1 MRKRWRTLLVV
12 VVVSSVLLLSG
23 CFFNI
28 FQTAKT
34 VGAGNVALTVGS
46 GLLNF
51 QIGDN
56 YNWVVTPQA
65 RLAFG
70 LTDGVDL
77 GFHTGAMV
85 SLVTG
90 EPSWLG
96 ALGDLKFSLFDE
108 PDAFSLA
115 FGFGGGSASE
125 LGGWGAFLEI
135 FLDSNV
141 KAFPVFI
148 AYRPLFPFS
157 ADTFT
162 VWHHLTGGLRLK
174 LSDTAVLLVQVDGF
188 SVFTGM
194 ISFGL
199 ALEITF

>member
-1 MRKRWRTLLVV
+1 MRKRWKTILVV
-12 VVVSSVLLLSG
+12 IVVSSAVLLSG

-34 VGAGNVALTVGS
+34 VGAGNVALTIGS

-51 QIGDN
+51 QIDDS
-56 YNWVVTPQA
+56 YNWMITPQA

-70 LTDGVDL
+70 LSDRVDL
-77 GFHTGAMV
+77 GFQTGAMV
-85 SLVTG
+85 SLTTG
-90 EPSWLG
+90 QPSWLG

-108 PDAFSLA
+108 PDSFSLA

-125 LGGWGAFLEI
+125 LAGWGAFLEI
-135 FLDSNV
+135 LFDSNV
-141 KAFPVFI
+141 KAFPLFI
-148 AYRPLFPFS
+148 SYRPLFPFS

-162 VWHHLTGGLRLK
+162 VWHHLAGGLRLK
-174 LSDTAVLLVQVDGF
+174 LSDTAVLLIQVDTFGR
-188 SVFTGM
+188 M